1 MSSAKQIVKKLLQA
15 YPEPKI
21 ELNHSNALELLVAT
35 ILSAQCKDQRVNEV
49 TRELFKKYRK
59 AEDYARANQAEFEK
73 EIKPTG
79 FYKNKARQIIS
90 CCKDLVERFGGRV
103 PDNLDDLVTLSG
115 VGRKTANLVL
125 GVAFKKPAIAVDTHV
140 QRVSRRL
147 GLTQEEKPD
156 KIEQDLMKKIP
167 RDKWTDFT
175 LAMILHGRR
184 VCKARRPLCKECV
197 LYKEC
202 PWEGKEK

>member
-15 YPEPKI
+15 YPEPEI

-35 ILSAQCKDQRVNEV
+35 ILSAQCTDQRVNEV

-167 RDKWTDFT
+167 KDKWTDFT

-202 PWEGKEK
+202 QWEGKEK